1 MNAKLCYTLVTF
13 VLAAVTALSAQD
25 LQPIPS
31 EELAKA
37 TKLLME
43 ASSRLG
49 DVPLKLELVPDQ
61 AIGLKS
67 GDVGAVLIP
76 DRRLKIEK
84 SDKAEKKKNKGAPL
98 VVGQLW
104 TSKLSPRDKG
114 SVVPNERLRLV
125 KVTTKDKELELAV
138 FVLAIEKSGK
148 NTFQLALYGRDS
160 SPVLRV
166 PLTAAKSKG
175 APPVALAGRKT
186 DEEGG
191 VLELKLLGRF
201 TAEIPVGKQA
211 D

>member
-1 MNAKLCYTLVTF
+1 
-13 VLAAVTALSAQD
+13 
-25 LQPIPS
+25 
-31 EELAKA
+31 
-37 TKLLME
+37 
-43 ASSRLG
+43 
-49 DVPLKLELVPDQ
+49 VPLKLELVPDQ

-138 FVLAIEKSGK
+138 FVLAIEKAGK
-148 NTFQLALYGRDS
+148 KAFQLALYGKDS

-166 PLTAAKSKG
+166 PMTAARSKAG
-175 APPVALAGRKT
+175 TPVSFTARKT
-186 DEEGG
+186 DDEGG